1 MQTWSNPIEVLPTMS
16 LTEPQRWPEGRP
28 YAPWDA
34 PQNVTHQF
42 LARQLIGG
50 TGGRGGR
57 TKSHEIVY
65 SHYRKIRTYRDEGAV
80 LTCSTFL
87 NHFAGQRGNHF
98 VASGNDNGT
107 IRIFNM
113 WTTEIVA
120 SFEAHGASL
129 YSIATA
135 RRPV

>member
-57 TKSHEIVY
+57 TKVMRLFIV
-65 SHYRKIRTYRDEGAV
+65 
-80 LTCSTFL
+80 
-87 NHFAGQRGNHF
+87 
-98 VASGNDNGT
+98 
-107 IRIFNM
+107 
-113 WTTEIVA
+113 TTEKFVPTVMKEL
-120 SFEAHGASL
+120 F
-129 YSIATA
+129 
-135 RRPV
+135 